1 MMSNLRGASR
11 RYPGIMSRSAEEP
24 AYLARPRRRDA
35 QRNRERFIAAAQ
47 AAFAANGV
55 DASLEQIARDVGL
68 AIGTLYRHFPTRIDL
83 LLAVFEPK
91 VQKFVETAE
100 HALAMDDAWEG
111 FCVFLEAL
119 FGMQAG
125 DRGFN
130 DLVSMRFPASE
141 RTEAM
146 HDRLYHLLEKIL
158 HRAQEHG
165 VVRPDITVA
174 DIITLVWANGRIIE
188 ATSHTA
194 PQAWRRHLHL
204 MIDAFRAENRHDLPE
219 PPLTG
224 EQLYAAMVHL
234 SGE

>member
-1 MMSNLRGASR
+1 M
-11 RYPGIMSRSAEEP
+11 PPTVEP
-24 AYLARPRRRDA
+24 AGVPDRPRRRDA

-47 AAFAANGV
+47 AAFAEHGV

-83 LLAVFEPK
+83 LMAVFEPK
-91 VQKFVETAE
+91 LQEFVATAE
-100 HALAMDDAWEG
+100 RALAMDDPWEG
-111 FCVFLEAL
+111 FCAFLESL

-130 DLVSMRFPASE
+130 DLVSMRFPASD

-146 HDRLYHLLEKIL
+146 HERLYHLIEANLR
-158 HRAQEHG
+158 RAQRHG
-165 VVRPDITVA
+165 DVRPDITEA
-174 DIITLVWANGRIIE
+174 DIITLVWANGRILE

-194 PQAWRRHLHL
+194 PHAWRRNLHL
-204 MIDAFRAENRHDLPE
+204 MIDAYRAPNRHELPE

-224 EQLYAAMVHL
+224 DQLYAAMVHL
-234 SGE
+234 SA

>member
-1 MMSNLRGASR
+1 MLPPAESSGA
-11 RYPGIMSRSAEEP
+11 P
-24 AYLARPRRRDA
+24 ARPRRRDA

-47 AAFAANGV
+47 TAFAEHGV

-83 LLAVFEPK
+83 LMAAFEPK
-91 VQKFVETAE
+91 LEEFVTTAE
-100 HALAMDDAWEG
+100 RALAMDDPWEG
-111 FCVFLEAL
+111 FCAFLESL

-146 HDRLYHLLEKIL
+146 HERLYHLIEANLR
-158 HRAQEHG
+158 RAQQHG
-165 VVRPDITVA
+165 DVRTDLTVA
-174 DIITLVWANGRIIE
+174 DIITLVWANGRILE

-194 PQAWRRHLHL
+194 PQAWRRNLHL
-204 MIDAFRAENRHDLPE
+204 MIDAFRATNRHELPE

-234 SGE
+234 SV

>member
-1 MMSNLRGASR
+1 MIGYVRRASH
-11 RYPGIMSRSAEEP
+11 RYPGIMSPSAQEP
-24 AYLARPRRRDA
+24 AALARPRRRDA

-47 AAFAANGV
+47 AAFAEHGV
-55 DASLEQIARDVGL
+55 DASLERIARDVGL
-68 AIGTLYRHFPTRIDL
+68 AIGTLYRHFPTRVDL
-83 LLAVFEPK
+83 LLAAFEPK
-91 VQKFVETAE
+91 LQAFVETAE

-111 FCVFLEAL
+111 FCVFLESL

-146 HDRLYHLLEKIL
+146 HDRLYHLIEKIL
-158 HRAQEHG
+158 RRAQQYG
-165 VVRPDITVA
+165 DVRPDLTEA

-194 PQAWRRHLHL
+194 PQAWRRNLHL
-204 MIDAFRAENRHDLPE
+204 MIDAFRAANRHELPE

-224 EQLYAAMVHL
+224 EQLYAAMVRL
-234 SGE
+234 SG

>member
-1 MMSNLRGASR
+1 M
-11 RYPGIMSRSAEEP
+11 PPPAEP
-24 AYLARPRRRDA
+24 SGVPARPRRRDA

-47 AAFAANGV
+47 AAFAEHGA

-83 LLAVFEPK
+83 LMAAFEPK
-91 VQKFVETAE
+91 LQEFVETAE
-100 HALAMDDAWEG
+100 NTLAMDDPWEG
-111 FCVFLEAL
+111 FRAFLESL
-119 FGMQAG
+119 FAMQAG

-130 DLVSMRFPASE
+130 DLVSMRFPASD

-146 HDRLYHLLEKIL
+146 HERLYQLIEANLR
-158 HRAQEHG
+158 RAQQHG
-165 VVRPDITVA
+165 HVRTDIIEA
-174 DIITLVWANGRIIE
+174 DIITLVWANGRILE

-194 PQAWRRHLHL
+194 PHAWRRNLHL
-204 MIDAFRAENRHDLPE
+204 MIDAFRAANRHELPE

-234 SGE
+234 SR